1 MTRHSVTVRLHHT
14 DAAGVLFYSRLF
26 ELVQEAF
33 ETAMETAG
41 LPLGELLRDGGF
53 RIPVVHAQADYRA
66 PVRVGDVLEV
76 GLSFAAG
83 NRSLRVGADFV
94 DAAGRQVAAVTR
106 RARRGQRRPPA
117 RRCRFR
123 TRCGRWRD
131 DSRMAARLPAPAR
144 NRRRAMRRPLPGL
157 CPIG

>member
-1 MTRHSVTVRLHHT
+1 MEMTRHSVTVRLHHT

-66 PVRVGDVLEV
+66 PVRVGDALDVR
-76 GLSFAAG
+76 LSFAAG

-94 DAAGRQVAAVTR
+94 DAAGRQVAAVR
-106 RARRGQRRPPA
+106 VVH
-117 RRCRFR
+117 
-123 TRCGRWRD
+123 
-131 DSRMAARLPAPAR
+131 AAVNQATGTAV
-144 NRRRAMRRPLPGL
+144 PLPDALRALAG
-157 CPIG
+157 